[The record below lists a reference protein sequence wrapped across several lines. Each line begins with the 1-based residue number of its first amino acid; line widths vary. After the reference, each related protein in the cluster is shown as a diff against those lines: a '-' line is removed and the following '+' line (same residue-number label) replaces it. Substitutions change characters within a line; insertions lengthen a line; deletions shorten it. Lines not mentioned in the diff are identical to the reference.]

1 MTENNAVIL
10 QDEFNLATL
19 SAFGLPESF
28 ADALSALTSV
38 GATPDSAAEVLADE
52 WPLVEKDSL
61 VNVPF
66 LLVQW
71 AVSNPESSEN
81 GQYIVARGMTKEN
94 KRFRISDGSTGICQ
108 QLVSLTLDRMK
119 NGHPAPNSG
128 LLCEKGLRKSD
139 YKTTD
144 SAGKPIN
151 ATTFYVNN
159 AL

>member
-1 MTENNAVIL
+1 M
-10 QDEFNLATL
+10 
-19 SAFGLPESF
+19 AFVQSRLTMNSTFLP
-28 ADALSALTSV
+28 DT
-38 GATPDSAAEVLADE
+38 AAPVLADE

-94 KRFRISDGSTGICQ
+94 QRFRISDGSTGIMQ
-108 QLVSLTLDRMK
+108 QLVSLTVGRMEA
-119 NGHPAPNSG
+119 GHPAPNSG

-144 SAGKPIN
+144 AAGKEIN
-151 ATTFYVNN
+151 ATTFYINN